1 MNRNRHGRN
10 RKRRPARRKPFLKRK
25 PLLLV
30 VCEGEKS
37 EPNYFTGLLRSC
49 LNPRVRI
56 EISDN
61 HGVPLSLVEDAR
73 DHKKEAERRARS
85 EKDSNLKYDSVW
97 CVFDIDDHPNVPQAI
112 NFARDN
118 QIDLAISNPCFELWL
133 LLHFR
138 TDPGPKHRNQIYDL
152 LKTFLPDYS
161 KDLDFSSFS
170 DGVPKAVERARLLN
184 EAAEEV
190 NELYRNP
197 STGVYKLTELI
208 RGNESP

>member
-1 MNRNRHGRN
+1 M
-10 RKRRPARRKPFLKRK
+10 RRPRRIKPKAFII
-25 PLLLV
+25 
-30 VCEGEKS
+30 CNGIETEY
-37 EPNYFTGLLRSC
+37 NYFSGLRSY
-49 LNPRVRI
+49 LGREGNYLMDVKIIKGDPINVLEQI
-56 EISDN
+56 LEGKFTLKHFDDEIDEIF
-61 HGVPLSLVEDAR
+61 V
-73 DHKKEAERRARS
+73 
-85 EKDSNLKYDSVW
+85 
-97 CVFDIDDHPNVPQAI
+97 VFDVDDFYTQNAEALISIINKAITAGINVI
-112 NFARDN
+112 F
-118 QIDLAISNPCFELWL
+118 SNPCFELWL